1 MSDQSNGAFT
11 EPFQRK
17 GWMFKLFSYP
27 NSENDFFCDHIS
39 TNKLL
44 AKLWEQ
50 NQVVLASKNITVEWG
65 WCRKLNF
72 QILIFVSYF

>member
-27 NSENDFFCDHIS
+27 NSENDFFVIIY
-39 TNKLL
+39 
-44 AKLWEQ
+44 Q
-50 NQVVLASKNITVEWG
+50 QI
-65 WCRKLNF
+65 NF
-72 QILIFVSYF
+72 